1 MLVFPPFPTFDATRI
16 REKRKCTTTIAV
28 NDGATHCLA
37 EIETDPEP
45 GESIKQK
52 NCNKHRPRRHR
63 HRHRPGL
70 LDDGLRLFVV
80 VRRIATNNEINQT
93 FSTH

>member
-1 MLVFPPFPTFDATRI
+1 MLSMNATRI

-52 NCNKHRPRRHR
+52 NCNKQRPHR

-70 LDDGLRLFVV
+70 FDDGLRLLVV